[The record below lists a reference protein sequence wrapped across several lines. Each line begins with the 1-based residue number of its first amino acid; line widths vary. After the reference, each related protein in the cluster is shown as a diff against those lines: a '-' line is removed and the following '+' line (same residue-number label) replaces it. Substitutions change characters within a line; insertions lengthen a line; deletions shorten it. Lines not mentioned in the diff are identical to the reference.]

1 MLQEKIL
8 ELLRGLPEELVVMI
22 ISAIPVIEVRGA
34 IPVGMTVFGM
44 PPVYTAVISVFA
56 SMLPVP
62 VILLAITKVLAYLK
76 TTRLFHKLAV
86 KLESKS
92 TGRKAE
98 SIQKYGALGL
108 ILFVGIPLP
117 GTGVWSG
124 SLIAALLGIKFKW
137 AFPAIL
143 AGDILAAVIVTL
155 ISTGLIHIF

>member
-8 ELLRGLPEELVVMI
+8 EMLRDLPDELIVMI

-34 IPVGMTVFGM
+34 IPVGMTLLKM
-44 PPVYTAVISVFA
+44 QPVYTAFISLIG

-62 VILLAITKVLAYLK
+62 VILLAITKVIAFLK

-92 TGRKAE
+92 ESKKAG
-98 SIQKYGALGL
+98 SIRKYGALGL
-108 ILFVGIPLP
+108 VLFVGIPLP
-117 GTGVWSG
+117 GTGVWTG
-124 SLIAALLGIKFKW
+124 SLIAALLGIRFRW
-137 AFPAIL
+137 AFLAVL

-155 ISTGLIHIF
+155 ISTGLIHVF